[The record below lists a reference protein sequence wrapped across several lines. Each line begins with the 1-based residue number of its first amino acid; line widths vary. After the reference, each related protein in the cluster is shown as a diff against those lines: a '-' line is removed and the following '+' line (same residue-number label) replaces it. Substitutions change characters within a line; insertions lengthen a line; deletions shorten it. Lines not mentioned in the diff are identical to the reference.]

1 MSKDE
6 NGAQIGYCDF
16 CGQGMQIETVGDVT
30 QEELNDIATKKCK
43 CSEAKSY
50 QRKLERDA
58 KINKY
63 IKENFAENAQE
74 CVKEL
79 TKLVEG
85 TWDSVKITDGLSG
98 WQTTIKTN
106 KDGYLVITKKRT
118 VKGDDL
124 TA

>member
-1 MSKDE
+1 MEKSK

-16 CGQGMQIETVGDVT
+16 CHQGMQIETVGEVT
-30 QEELNDIATKKCK
+30 QEQLNDIATGKCS

-50 QRKLERDA
+50 QRKLERA
-58 KINKY
+58 KKIDNY
-63 IKENFAENAQE
+63 IKDNFPEEAQE
-74 CVKEL
+74 CVRKL
-79 TKLVEG
+79 TELVETG
-85 TWDSVKITDGLSG
+85 WDSVKINNGLSG

-118 VKGDDL
+118 VKGNDL